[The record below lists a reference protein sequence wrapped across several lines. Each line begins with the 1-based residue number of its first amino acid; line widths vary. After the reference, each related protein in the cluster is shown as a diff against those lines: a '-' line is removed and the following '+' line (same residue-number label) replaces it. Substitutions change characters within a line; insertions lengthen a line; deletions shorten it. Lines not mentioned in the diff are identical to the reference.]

1 MRTRSLRYGAA
12 SAVAALALL
21 TSACSSDESTTDT
34 DTTEESGSDTTA
46 EGGGTLDLVAED
58 ILTICSDIPYAPFEM
73 EAEEGEGFDGYEG
86 FDIELLAAIASD
98 QGLTISVKDLPFDGI
113 LGALPAGD
121 CDIVGSAVSITPER
135 EEQVL
140 FSESYFESKQSL
152 MVLTEDE
159 ATYPDLESLA
169 GKTIGVQSGTTGAAY
184 AEENKPEGAT
194 IKEFEGGEDLFGAL
208 ASGDIEAAL
217 QDFPVNAYQAAQ
229 DDTFVVV
236 ATFGEGEPYGFAAE
250 KDNEALI
257 AAVDGSLETLKS
269 DGTYDEIYAKYFG
282 ETEG

>member
-1 MRTRSLRYGAA
+1 MRTRSLRLGAA

-21 TSACSSDESTTDT
+21 TSACSSGASTTDT
-34 DTTEESGSDTTA
+34 DTSEESGSDTSA
-46 EGGGTLDLVAED
+46 GEGGAALDLVAED
-58 ILTICSDIPYAPFEM
+58 QLTVCSDIPYAPFEM
-73 EAEEGEGFDGYEG
+73 EAEEGDGYTG
-86 FDIELLAAIASD
+86 FDIELLEAVAAD
-98 QGLTISVKDLPFDGI
+98 LGLTTTVKDLPFDGI

-208 ASGDIEAAL
+208 TAGDIEAAL

-236 ATFGEGEPYGFAAE
+236 ASFGEGEPYGFAAE
-250 KDNEALI
+250 KENEALI
-257 AAVDGSLETLKS
+257 DAVNGSLETLKS
-269 DGTYDEIYAKYFG
+269 DGTYDELYAKYFG
-282 ETEG
+282 ETED

>member
-1 MRTRSLRYGAA
+1 MRTRSLRLGAA

-34 DTTEESGSDTTA
+34 DTSEESGSDTSA
-46 EGGGTLDLVAED
+46 GEGGAALDLVAED
-58 ILTICSDIPYAPFEM
+58 QLTVCSDIPYAPFEM
-73 EAEEGEGFDGYEG
+73 EAEEGDGYTG
-86 FDIELLAAIASD
+86 FDIELLEAVAAD
-98 QGLTISVKDLPFDGI
+98 LGLTTTVKDLPFDGI

-208 ASGDIEAAL
+208 TAGDIEAAL

-236 ATFGEGEPYGFAAE
+236 ASFGEGEPYGFAAE
-250 KDNEALI
+250 KENEALI
-257 AAVDGSLETLKS
+257 DAVNGSLETLKS
-269 DGTYDEIYAKYFG
+269 DGTYDELYAKYFG
-282 ETEG
+282 ETED